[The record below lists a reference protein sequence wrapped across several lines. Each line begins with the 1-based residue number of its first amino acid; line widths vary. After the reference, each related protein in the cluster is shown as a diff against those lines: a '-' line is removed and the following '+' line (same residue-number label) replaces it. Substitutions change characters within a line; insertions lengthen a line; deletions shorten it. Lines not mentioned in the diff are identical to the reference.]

1 MENNKYMKIHLSD
14 FNLHQI
20 ANSGQCFRISEI
32 SKNVWEV
39 RAFNKRLLIH
49 QEEEKQG
56 YIFEC
61 SSEEFNKIWFDYFD
75 LERDYGKIKANI
87 KAICD
92 PYLTA
97 AVDYGYGIRILR
109 QELWETIVTFL
120 ISQQNNISRIKNT
133 IVKLCQPYDDR
144 FPTPDLLSRYTED
157 DFLALGLGY
166 RARYLQN
173 VVRAVIEGNLNLQE
187 LKTMNSFDAVNFLK
201 SFTGIG
207 DKVANCIA
215 LFGLHQ
221 VDAFPIDV
229 WIKRI
234 IDERYN
240 GSFDKT
246 RFSEYAGIVQQY
258 MFFYRRNFSDTSTR
272 AQNSP
277 QHENR
282 VLMQLA

>member
-32 SKNVWEV
+32 SKNIWEV
-39 RAFNKRLLIH
+39 RAFNKRLLIR
-49 QEEEKQG
+49 QKEEKQD
-56 YIFEC
+56 YVFEC

-75 LERDYGKIKANI
+75 LGRDYGKIKANI

-109 QELWETIVTFL
+109 QELWETLVTFL
-120 ISQQNNISRIKNT
+120 ISQQNNIPRIKNI
-133 IVKLCQPYDDR
+133 IVKLCQPYDGR
-144 FPTPDLLSRYTED
+144 FPTPILLSQYTEN

-173 VVRAVIEGNLNLQE
+173 VVKAVIEGNLNLQE
-187 LKTMNSFDAVNFLK
+187 LKTMNSFNAVNFLK

-215 LFGLHQ
+215 LFGLHK

-240 GSFDKT
+240 GSFDKS
-246 RFSEYAGIVQQY
+246 RFSKYAGIVQQY
-258 MFFYRRNFSDTSTR
+258 MFFYRRNFNETP
-272 AQNSP
+272 A
-277 QHENR
+277 
-282 VLMQLA
+282 